1 MSAKPSSPGA
11 RATPNASPLVGGEFG
26 SGVFS
31 NQIEFFRRRGKLR
44 TKVRMRQ
51 LDQSLRTLGR
61 RLALEVRPPELRS
74 YDVRVDAR
82 RRDWPLQP
90 RHNARYLSFRRP
102 RVAGDNGLPAARGIC
117 ATYEVELPSAG
128 TVLVAEHVL
137 GVNGAGQIDLQG
149 RVDRNYIVVLSDDSG
164 VVHVIHWSA
173 LDGRIVIEKVIHRL
187 LPHGEGENCLSLVQS
202 LAPVRYRPA
211 IDQIDHSRAKRLG
224 MDTEILAVP
233 ELRADQVGQS
243 THTHLQARA
252 IGHHFGDH
260 LADHQVFWCRLVNG
274 RLRKR
279 RGVLD

>member
-51 LDQSLRTLGR
+51 LDQSLRALGR

-102 RVAGDNGLPAARGIC
+102 RVAGDNGLPACPRVAGDNGLPAARGIR

-128 TVLVAEHVL
+128 TV
-137 GVNGAGQIDLQG
+137 
-149 RVDRNYIVVLSDDSG
+149 
-164 VVHVIHWSA
+164 
-173 LDGRIVIEKVIHRL
+173 
-187 LPHGEGENCLSLVQS
+187 
-202 LAPVRYRPA
+202 
-211 IDQIDHSRAKRLG
+211 
-224 MDTEILAVP
+224 
-233 ELRADQVGQS
+233 
-243 THTHLQARA
+243 
-252 IGHHFGDH
+252 
-260 LADHQVFWCRLVNG
+260 
-274 RLRKR
+274 
-279 RGVLD
+279 